1 MREVYRG
8 VEGEFIV
15 AAPRVAELMKYVCNS
30 FHALKI
36 VFANEVGNI
45 CRRIGVDPLQLMD
58 IFCRDTKLNIS
69 RAYLTPGFAYGGSCL
84 PKDLK
89 ALSTIAHDNY
99 LTCPVLESIERSN
112 ELQKDLALT
121 AIQAYGVRRIAFLGL
136 AFKSG
141 TDDLRDSPII
151 DVIERLL
158 GKGYEIQI
166 YDRHVHVAQ
175 LTGAN
180 RDYIMRKIP
189 FISRFISDDLAQ
201 VLAHGELIVVVNN
214 EAGLRDTLIAS
225 AGSRPVYDLAN
236 LKLPPP

>member
-8 VEGEFIV
+8 IEGDFIV

-45 CRRIGVDPLQLMD
+45 CRRIQVDPLELMD

-112 ELQKDLALT
+112 EIQKELALT
-121 AIQAYGVRRIAFLGL
+121 AIQA
-136 AFKSG
+136 
-141 TDDLRDSPII
+141 
-151 DVIERLL
+151 
-158 GKGYEIQI
+158 
-166 YDRHVHVAQ
+166 Q
-175 LTGAN
+175 L
-180 RDYIMRKIP
+180 
-189 FISRFISDDLAQ
+189 S
-201 VLAHGELIVVVNN
+201 
-214 EAGLRDTLIAS
+214 
-225 AGSRPVYDLAN
+225 
-236 LKLPPP
+236 